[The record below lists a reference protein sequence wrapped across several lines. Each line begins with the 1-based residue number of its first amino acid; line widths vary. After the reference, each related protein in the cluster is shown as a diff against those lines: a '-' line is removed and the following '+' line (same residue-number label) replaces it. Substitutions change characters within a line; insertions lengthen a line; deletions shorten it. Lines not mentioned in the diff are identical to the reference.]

1 MLFSGTIRI
10 LKSEGVSGVWLAT
23 RYVVRR
29 ASVLNGLPRRTALA
43 RTSVRTRHFP
53 IRNSRVRARD
63 LVVSVRITATPSTTS
78 IDLDRTLKSI
88 ELNRGNF
95 VVKVVDD
102 SQSLNSLTGPT
113 EKSLAQEDHA
123 DALSRKSFAFTWH
136 ANAGDELLEGALP
149 FLLQAVKAFPSLAAC
164 YSDYVEDGNDLSG
177 SIHAPCFDP
186 ILLSHQDYVRNAVF
200 TNDEAFGGTP
210 NEVMASTPFA
220 DLVKNTGLPVDSIV
234 HIPRTLF
241 RLRGERRASSR
252 TKQGDPKA
260 RTLPSVTI
268 IIPTK
273 DRLDLLEPCVSS
285 LLRFDAGVDF
295 EVLIV
300 DNGSVEKSTQAY
312 FESLPKNVFRVIRDE
327 GDFNFS
333 RLNNFA
339 ARQASNEIL
348 CLLNNDT
355 EVTSDFWLSNLVGS
369 LSDSVKVVGP
379 LLLYPDGSVQHAG
392 VVLGLGGIADHAF
405 RGEESSSNRH
415 MNYIHIPR
423 ACSAVTAAC
432 LVVRKE
438 VYFEVGGLSEAFQVG
453 FNDVDFCL
461 RVGKLGGRVVYDPRV
476 SLIHKE
482 SKSRGVDK
490 GERAIR
496 AGIEVVKMV
505 KIWGNA
511 LTEDPFYNP
520 NLSLNAEQ
528 SFFAIAKR
536 N

>member
-1 MLFSGTIRI
+1 
-10 LKSEGVSGVWLAT
+10 
-23 RYVVRR
+23 
-29 ASVLNGLPRRTALA
+29 
-43 RTSVRTRHFP
+43 
-53 IRNSRVRARD
+53 
-63 LVVSVRITATPSTTS
+63 
-78 IDLDRTLKSI
+78 
-88 ELNRGNF
+88 
-95 VVKVVDD
+95 
-102 SQSLNSLTGPT
+102 
-113 EKSLAQEDHA
+113 
-123 DALSRKSFAFTWH
+123 
-136 ANAGDELLEGALP
+136 
-149 FLLQAVKAFPSLAAC
+149 
-164 YSDYVEDGNDLSG
+164 
-177 SIHAPCFDP
+177 
-186 ILLSHQDYVRNAVF
+186 
-200 TNDEAFGGTP
+200 
-210 NEVMASTPFA
+210 
-220 DLVKNTGLPVDSIV
+220 
-234 HIPRTLF
+234 
-241 RLRGERRASSR
+241 
-252 TKQGDPKA
+252 
-260 RTLPSVTI
+260 VTI

-312 FESLPKNVFRVIRDE
+312 FDSLPENLFRVIRDD

-333 RLNNFA
+333 RLNNYA
-339 ARQASNEIL
+339 SRQASKEIL

-355 EVTSDFWLSNLVGS
+355 EVTSDFWLSNLVGT

-415 MNYIHIPR
+415 MNYIHLPR

-432 LVVRKE
+432 LVVRKD
-438 VYFEVGGLSEAFQVG
+438 VYFEVGGLSEDFQVG

-490 GERAIR
+490 GVRAIR
-496 AGIEVVKMV
+496 AGIEVVKMI

-528 SFFAIAKR
+528 SFFANSKR